1 LLNYWTHW
9 LAAVSE
15 LTRPRDLDRLD
26 LSDHGADLLFQ
37 EEIMWFICATEGCI
51 CCYNNPEAAYKH
63 EETTGHR
70 VVFDGWDWE
79 EQI

>member
-1 LLNYWTHW
+1 
-9 LAAVSE
+9 
-15 LTRPRDLDRLD
+15 
-26 LSDHGADLLFQ
+26 
-37 EEIMWFICATEGCI
+37 MWFICATEGCI